1 LAALSLACG
10 RLYRRHQ
17 CVERRRLSLASC
29 EGGILQ
35 GNSSNQVLAFR
46 AVSDRMTNSPVVS
59 SPRVVSYVQHSY
71 VQQNSSPESSANSIV
86 DRSIAVGVSVRS
98 IVDRSIAVAARKV
111 AGLYQTGRPAGAV
124 LLGSQSISTR
134 PVASLRVQV
143 EASTSPFSTVSIP
156 SAKGGRSV
164 SR

>member
-1 LAALSLACG
+1 MAALSLACE

-35 GNSSNQVLAFR
+35 GISSTQFPAFR
-46 AVSDRMTNSPVVS
+46 AVSDRMTADSGPVVNSP
-59 SPRVVSYVQHSY
+59 RGFSYVQHPY
-71 VQQNSSPESSANSIV
+71 VEQNSAGISIV
-86 DRSIAVGVSVRS
+86 KRSNLPRPSQWERAGVRAP
-98 IVDRSIAVAARKV
+98 RM
-111 AGLYQTGRPAGAV
+111 YQTGRRAGAV

-143 EASTSPFSTVSIP
+143 EASTSAFSTISIP

>member
-1 LAALSLACG
+1 MAALSLACG

-35 GNSSNQVLAFR
+35 GNSSNQVPAFR
-46 AVSDRMTNSPVVS
+46 AVSDRMINSPVVS

-71 VQQNSSPESSANSIV
+71 VQQNSSPESWANSIV

-98 IVDRSIAVAARKV
+98 IVDRSLTVAARKV